1 MFKIKANIYIL
12 YLCIAYNNTIIL
24 MFAYQLY
31 LIAKKRIDTCKMYV
45 LCL

>member
-24 MFAYQLY
+24 FAYQLY